1 MPIASIVQEQLTA
14 GRLAAGEFDTIAE
27 SWANLVGDVP
37 FRRQEWLA
45 AWWRHFKRKDDELFV
60 VAVRD
65 AEGNIVGLAPWF
77 LHSGRY
83 SGRALRFLGSGRVS
97 SEYLTLLAVPGAEA
111 AVAGRLARWLSDE
124 SAGDWDVIDLDGVD
138 GGDLALGELARQMA
152 ERGHEVFRRPRSYT
166 WRLELPASWDDF
178 IGRLSS
184 KRRNR
189 VRTQQRRML
198 DSGQARVCGAETEAD
213 VRRGLAIFELLHRRR
228 RQTLGDDG
236 CFAIAGFAAF
246 IHEAAR
252 SFFALGRLQLDWLE
266 IDDRPAAVELKLLGD
281 DTVYYY
287 QTGMDPA
294 LTEISPGWL
303 LQVASLRRAID
314 SGFQTFDFLRGDENY
329 KSSWRAEP
337 RPLEQVRIAGRGP
350 TARLR
355 HRLWLA
361 GLRGKTLLNGVSQA
375 ST

>member
-1 MPIASIVQEQLTA
+1 MQSTAIDQEQLTVA
-14 GRLAAGEFDTIAE
+14 RLMPDEFRTISE
-27 SWANLVGDVP
+27 SWNRLVGDVP
-37 FRRQEWLA
+37 FRRHEWLA
-45 AWWRHFKRKDDELFV
+45 AWWRHLSRKDDELFV

-65 AEGNIVGLAPWF
+65 PDGTLVGLAPWF
-77 LHSGRY
+77 LHRGRY
-83 SGRALRFLGSGRVS
+83 SGRALRFLGSGRVC
-97 SEYLTLLAVPGAEA
+97 SEYLTVLAAPGLETAITH
-111 AVAGRLARWLSDE
+111 RLARWLSGE

-138 GGDLALGELARQMA
+138 ASDGTLGELARQMKSL
-152 ERGHEVFRRPRSYT
+152 GHDVFRRPRSYT
-166 WRLELPASWDDF
+166 WRLELPADWDAF

-198 DSGQARVCGAETEAD
+198 DSGQARVCGAQTEAE

-228 RQTLGDDG
+228 RQTLGDEG
-236 CFAIAGFAAF
+236 CFSIGGFAAF

-252 SFFALGRLQLDWLE
+252 SFFAAGRLQLDWLE
-266 IDDRPAAVELKLLGD
+266 IDERPVAVELKLLGD
-281 DTVYYY
+281 ETVYYY

-303 LQVASLRRAID
+303 LQIASLRRAIGG
-314 SGFQTFDFLRGDENY
+314 GFRTFDFLRGDENY

-337 RPLEQVRIAGRGP
+337 QPLIQVRIAARGP

-361 GLRGKTLLNGVSQA
+361 GLRGKTLLNGPSHV
-375 ST
+375 